1 MKILYLNKVKFPSPI
16 PAAVFSVLNAY
27 GFAQNRCETL
37 FIARK
42 NSDKNADSL
51 LREYLGVEP
60 RSNFQIKLFSA
71 TWLGMESNTIFYL
84 RAMIWILGQRKAP
97 FQLIVTRDPAFLPY
111 LVLLKSVMKSVKMI
125 YQSHNFYLDLKKR
138 PDLQRVNRLRH
149 HWAERCNIH
158 RMDGILAL
166 QSAHRDLYRQY
177 TAVPV
182 FAGHPGF
189 LTVHETDATA
199 RFRRKT
205 VAYIGSFQPMKG
217 IETAVRCYA
226 RACQPDWKLLLLGGR
241 NEKEIAY
248 AESLIGQYHIGPGRC
263 EITGWL
269 SYAALRKRLDSIT
282 VGLLLL
288 DDIFYNRFL
297 TAPSKLMDYLS
308 AGIPVIATDFPSVQD
323 FLKDG
328 QEGFLIPPGDEKKTA
343 ASLTRL
349 MTDQSLYTRMSRA
362 VHETAHHFTWEACTA
377 RMLDFFETLED

>member
-51 LREYLGVEP
+51 LREVLGVEP
-60 RSNFQIKLFSA
+60 RANFQILLFSGS
-71 TWLGMESNTIFYL
+71 WLGMESNTFFYL
-84 RAMIWILGQRKAP
+84 RAIFWILRQRRAP

-111 LVLLKSVMKSVKMI
+111 MVLIKTLMRSVKMI

-149 HWAERCNIH
+149 HWAERCCLR

-189 LTVHETDATA
+189 PAI
-199 RFRRKT
+199 R
-205 VAYIGSFQPMKG
+205 
-217 IETAVRCYA
+217 
-226 RACQPDWKLLLLGGR
+226 
-241 NEKEIAY
+241 
-248 AESLIGQYHIGPGRC
+248 
-263 EITGWL
+263 
-269 SYAALRKRLDSIT
+269 
-282 VGLLLL
+282 
-288 DDIFYNRFL
+288 
-297 TAPSKLMDYLS
+297 
-308 AGIPVIATDFPSVQD
+308 
-323 FLKDG
+323 
-328 QEGFLIPPGDEKKTA
+328 
-343 ASLTRL
+343 
-349 MTDQSLYTRMSRA
+349 
-362 VHETAHHFTWEACTA
+362 
-377 RMLDFFETLED
+377 